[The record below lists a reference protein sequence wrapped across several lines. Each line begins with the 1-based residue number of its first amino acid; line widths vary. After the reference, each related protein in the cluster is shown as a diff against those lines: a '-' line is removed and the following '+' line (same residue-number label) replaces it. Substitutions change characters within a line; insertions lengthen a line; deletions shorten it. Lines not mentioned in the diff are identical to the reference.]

1 MTDLPSTREG
11 ASSGPPRSSNAPGHF
26 IDNVVVFGRVLR
38 RLGLEVAVGRIVELT
53 EALTHVDLTVRDE
66 VFHTCRALL
75 VQRHDQ
81 LATFAE
87 AFDAFWRDH
96 VNPFAMQADHGRDV
110 RTPASTANASAG
122 LLTAEAGATDE
133 DTGGEPREGI
143 LQTWSEI
150 GGLAHKDF
158 AEFSPE
164 EMTRARLAL
173 DRLEWIPG
181 ERRTRRWIRG
191 RGPRIDIRRALT
203 RSLRSGGEVVVLP
216 TRRRRTKRRPL
227 VLLCDVSG
235 SMERYSRMLLH
246 FAHGLAHR
254 HGRLEVFLFATGLTR
269 VTRQIRLR
277 RLQHAVDAVSDVVP
291 DWSGGT
297 RIGPALR
304 QFHQRWARRVL
315 HQAPVVL
322 LISDG
327 WDRGDPEV
335 LREQVARL
343 QRSCHRL
350 IWLNPLI
357 GTIDYAPLT
366 TGLQAALPFVD
377 DFLAARTLADL
388 TDLAVHLGAVA
399 SHAPSRR
406 RRALL

>member
-1 MTDLPSTREG
+1 
-11 ASSGPPRSSNAPGHF
+11 
-26 IDNVVVFGRVLR
+26 
-38 RLGLEVAVGRIVELT
+38 
-53 EALTHVDLTVRDE
+53 
-66 VFHTCRALL
+66 
-75 VQRHDQ
+75 
-81 LATFAE
+81 
-87 AFDAFWRDH
+87 
-96 VNPFAMQADHGRDV
+96 
-110 RTPASTANASAG
+110 
-122 LLTAEAGATDE
+122 
-133 DTGGEPREGI
+133 
-143 LQTWSEI
+143 
-150 GGLAHKDF
+150 
-158 AEFSPE
+158 
-164 EMTRARLAL
+164 
-173 DRLEWIPG
+173 
-181 ERRTRRWIRG
+181 
-191 RGPRIDIRRALT
+191 
-203 RSLRSGGEVVVLP
+203 VVLP
-216 TRRRRTKRRPL
+216 TRRRRTKLRPL

-269 VTRQIRLR
+269 VTRQIRFR
-277 RLQHAVDAVSDVVP
+277 RLQQAVDAVSEVVP

-327 WDRGDPEV
+327 WDRGDPNV

-366 TGLQAALPFVD
+366 RGLQAALPFVD

-388 TDLAVHLGAVA
+388 ADLAVHLGAVA
-399 SHAPSRR
+399 SRAPSRR

>member
-1 MTDLPSTREG
+1 LAVGSFVE
-11 ASSGPPRSSNAPGHF
+11 NL
-26 IDNVVVFGRVLR
+26 VVFGRLLR
-38 RLGLEVAVGRIVELT
+38 RIGFEVPVGRILDLT
-53 EALTHVDLTVRDE
+53 EALTHVDLNARDE

-81 LATFAE
+81 LAAFGN

-96 VNPFAMQADHGRDV
+96 SNPFAMQGTSVRDA
-110 RTPASTANASAG
+110 RTTAAKASAAAG
-122 LLTAEAGATDE
+122 LLPPDESAPEEGADDRSSEAV
-133 DTGGEPREGI
+133 
-143 LQTWSEI
+143 LQTWSEV

-164 EMTRARLAL
+164 EMARARVAL
-173 DRLEWIPG
+173 ERLVWIPG
-181 ERRTRRWIRG
+181 ERRTRRWVRG
-191 RGPRIDIRRALT
+191 RGPRIDLRRALM
-203 RSLRSGGEVVVLP
+203 RSLRTGGEVVQLP
-216 TRRRRTKRRPL
+216 TRRRRTRPRPL

-246 FAHGLAHR
+246 FAHGMARR

-269 VTRQIRLR
+269 ITKQIRLR
-277 RLQHAVDAVSDVVP
+277 QLQDAVGAVSEVVP

-304 QFHQRWARRVL
+304 QFHQQWARRVL

-327 WDRGDPEV
+327 WDRGDPDM
-335 LREQVARL
+335 LRDQVARL

-357 GTIDYAPLT
+357 GTVDYAPLT
-366 TGLQAALPFVD
+366 RGLQAALPYVD

-399 SHAPSRR
+399 SRAPSRR
-406 RRALL
+406 RRLHN

>member
-1 MTDLPSTREG
+1 LETGS
-11 ASSGPPRSSNAPGHF
+11 F
-26 IDNVVVFGRVLR
+26 VDNLVAFSRLLRRVGFDVPVGRVLD
-38 RLGLEVAVGRIVELT
+38 LT
-53 EALTHVDLTVRDE
+53 EALTHVSLDSRDE

-75 VQRHDQ
+75 VQRHEQ
-81 LATFAE
+81 LAAFAE
-87 AFDAFWRDH
+87 VFDAFWRDH
-96 VNPFAMQADHGRDV
+96 SNPFAVSGAHVRDARTTAGR
-110 RTPASTANASAG
+110 ASASAG
-122 LLTAEAGATDE
+122 LLPPEEGSGSDDRAEDSV
-133 DTGGEPREGI
+133 EGVV
-143 LQTWSEI
+143 QTWSDV

-158 AEFSPE
+158 AEFTTE
-164 EMTRARLAL
+164 EMARARMAL
-173 DRLEWIPG
+173 EQLEWIPG
-181 ERRTRRWIRG
+181 ERRTRRWVPG
-191 RGPRIDIRRALT
+191 RGPRIDLRRALM
-203 RSLRSGGEVVVLP
+203 RSLRTGGEVIELP
-216 TRRRRTKRRPL
+216 SRRRRTKPRAL

-254 HGRLEVFLFATGLTR
+254 GGRLEVFLFATGLTR

-277 RLQHAVDAVSDVVP
+277 RLDDAVNAVSGVVP

-327 WDRGDPEV
+327 WDRGDPHV
-335 LREQVARL
+335 LRDQVARL

-357 GTIDYAPLT
+357 GTLDYAPLT
-366 TGLQAALPFVD
+366 RGLQAALPFVD

-388 TDLAVHLGAVA
+388 AELAIHLSAIA
-399 SHAPSRR
+399 STAASRR
-406 RRALL
+406 RRADI

>member
-1 MTDLPSTREG
+1 VEIGSFVENL
-11 ASSGPPRSSNAPGHF
+11 
-26 IDNVVVFGRVLR
+26 VVFGRLLR
-38 RLGLEVAVGRIVELT
+38 RIGFEVPVGRILDLT
-53 EALTHVDLTVRDE
+53 EALTHVDLNSRDE

-81 LATFAE
+81 LAAFE
-87 AFDAFWRDH
+87 NAFDAFWRDH
-96 VNPFAMQADHGRDV
+96 SNPFAMQGTSVRDA
-110 RTPASTANASAG
+110 RTTAAKASAAAG
-122 LLTAEAGATDE
+122 LLPADESAPEESADDQSPEAV
-133 DTGGEPREGI
+133 
-143 LQTWSEI
+143 LQTWSEV

-164 EMTRARLAL
+164 EMARARVAL
-173 DRLEWIPG
+173 ERLVWIPG
-181 ERRTRRWIRG
+181 ERRTRRWVRG
-191 RGPRIDIRRALT
+191 RGPRIDLRRALM
-203 RSLRSGGEVVVLP
+203 RSLRTGGEVVQLP
-216 TRRRRTKRRPL
+216 TRRRRTRPRPL

-246 FAHGLAHR
+246 FAHGMARR

-269 VTRQIRLR
+269 ITKQIRVR
-277 RLQHAVDAVSDVVP
+277 RLQEAVGAVSEVVP

-304 QFHQRWARRVL
+304 QFHQQWARRVL

-327 WDRGDPEV
+327 WDRGDPDM
-335 LREQVARL
+335 LRDQVARL

-357 GTIDYAPLT
+357 GTVDYAPLT
-366 TGLQAALPFVD
+366 RGLQAALPYVD

-399 SHAPSRR
+399 SSAPSRR
-406 RRALL
+406 RRLHN